1 MNSMQGC
8 FLCLLCKLLATPFG
22 SAKRF
27 GLQNWICC
35 ETAMTG
41 RTFPI
46 QNRSGIYNQ
55 LVERLHI
62 YSTYTWICLRTQKKP
77 IDWWISHWKRK
88 KISSANPGRT
98 HDKIKTIALHSWWQ
112 SVLLK
117 SQSNQIQKRNTRWNP
132 QDDVWQK
139 K

>member
-1 MNSMQGC
+1 MYFYISIIHIFIFIYIIYMQLNRIYMNSMQGC

-62 YSTYTWICLRTQKKP
+62 YSTYTWICLRTQKNLQIDGFP
-77 IDWWISHWKRK
+77 IGKGK
-88 KISSANPGRT
+88 KY
-98 HDKIKTIALHSWWQ
+98 LQ
-112 SVLLK
+112 
-117 SQSNQIQKRNTRWNP
+117 QIQAEHMTKSKLQPCTV
-132 QDDVWQK
+132 DDK
-139 K
+139 AFS